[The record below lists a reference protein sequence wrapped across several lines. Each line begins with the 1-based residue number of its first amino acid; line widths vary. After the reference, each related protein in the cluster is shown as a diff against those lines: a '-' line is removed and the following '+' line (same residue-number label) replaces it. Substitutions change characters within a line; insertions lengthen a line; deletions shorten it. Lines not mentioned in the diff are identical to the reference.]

1 MPAALRMPDIG
12 TVEGEVTLVR
22 WLKSEGDTVAL
33 GEPLFEVETDKG
45 VSEVESAM
53 AGVLAKRVVGE
64 GAKAGTG
71 DIIAYFRQPGETE
84 GGGKPGVAE
93 PASSAPAA
101 PPAVKAAPP
110 LASAPQPVVE
120 PPSGPSASGPASST
134 VSAGVIPAGASRV
147 PPAIRA
153 LAEKY
158 GVDLSVVKGTGPA
171 GLITRADVLSK
182 RGGAKPALVTPS
194 GLSTPIA
201 FAAPTAAAGAPKS
214 VRDGLS
220 LSRSQGVIARK
231 VSQSHRE
238 KPVYRVNAIVEM
250 TKAIALREQA
260 RQGPEGKAPSFDALL
275 AKTVAM
281 ALAEFPVFRQY
292 LKGDE
297 LVEHRDIDVAIAVGV
312 GDDLFIPAV
321 RDTVGKSIEEIS
333 RAIDALAKKAESRA
347 LAPQDVEGSCFLV
360 SNLGMYPV
368 ESFDAIIY
376 PDHSAA
382 LAVGTTISTPVSDGG
397 SMRVAP
403 MARLT
408 LSVDHR
414 LINGTTAARFIAR
427 VKQILENGEFA

>member
-1 MPAALRMPDIG
+1 MAAALRMPDIG

-22 WLKSEGDTVAL
+22 WLKSEGDSVAL

-53 AGVLAKRVVGE
+53 AGVLAKRVLVE

-71 DIIAYFRQPGETE
+71 DIIAYIRQPGEQE
-84 GGGKPGVAE
+84 GPSA
-93 PASSAPAA
+93 PSSGTAAAPAA
-101 PPAVKAAPP
+101 AALQVEQLKISPAVPAPAVPTAA
-110 LASAPQPVVE
+110 AGGARETGAP
-120 PPSGPSASGPASST
+120 AA
-134 VSAGVIPAGASRV
+134 ASRT
-147 PPAIRA
+147 PPAISA
-153 LAEKY
+153 LAEKW
-158 GVDLSVVKGTGPA
+158 GVDLSTVKGTGP
-171 GLITRADVLSK
+171 GGMITRTDVLSA
-182 RGGAKPALVTPS
+182 RGGAGAAGSATAGAAAPAAPATP
-194 GLSTPIA
+194 
-201 FAAPTAAAGAPKS
+201 APTAPTAPPTAAGAPKTAS
-214 VRDGLS
+214 TGRTLPRNQAIV
-220 LSRSQGVIARK
+220 ARK

-238 KPVYRVNAIVEM
+238 KPVYRVSALVEM
-250 TKAIALREQA
+250 TKAITLREQA
-260 RQGPEGKAPSFDALL
+260 RQGPEGKAPSFDAILV
-275 AKTVAM
+275 KTVAM

-297 LVEHRDIDVAIAVGV
+297 LVEHGDIDVALAIGI
-312 GDDLFIPAV
+312 GDDLYAPAV
-321 RDTVGKSIEEIS
+321 RGTGRKSVAEIS
-333 RAIDALAKKAESRA
+333 RAIEDLAKKAETRA

-360 SNLGMYPV
+360 SNLGMFPV

-376 PDHSAA
+376 PEHSAA
-382 LAVGTTISTPVSDGG
+382 LAAGTTMPTPVSDSG